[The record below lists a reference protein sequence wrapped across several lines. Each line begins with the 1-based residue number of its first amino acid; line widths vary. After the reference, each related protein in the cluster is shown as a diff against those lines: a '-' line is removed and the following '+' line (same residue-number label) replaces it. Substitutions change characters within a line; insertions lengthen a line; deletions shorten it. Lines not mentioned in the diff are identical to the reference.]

1 LRKYLFLRSSR
12 IIIGSEIKS
21 NIMNSFGVI
30 FRVTI
35 FGESHGPAI
44 GIIVDGCPPGIAVRQ
59 EDFMDDL
66 RRRKSG
72 STGTTKRVEPDQPEI
87 LSGVYD
93 GFTTG
98 APLTIITRN
107 SDKISSDYDEFRK
120 IPRPG
125 HADFVSR
132 QKFSGYSDMRGS
144 GHFSGRI
151 TWGLVTAGV
160 IAKKVA
166 GGARINAKL
175 ISAGGLEDIEK
186 AVNEAIALNDT
197 IGGIIECRVAN
208 PQVALGEPF
217 FYPFESAL
225 SHIVFSIPAIKG
237 IEFGAGFSAAAMK
250 GSQHNDAII
259 DETGKTATNNSGG
272 INGGITNGNEIVFR
286 VVVKPT
292 SSTGV
297 DQTTFNFEEGR
308 MTTLKVKGRHDTCIA
323 LRMPVIIEA
332 ATAIAMADLILIDRG
347 IHGPGSR

>member
-1 LRKYLFLRSSR
+1 
-12 IIIGSEIKS
+12 
-21 NIMNSFGVI
+21 MNSFGVI

-44 GIIVDGCPPGIAVRQ
+44 GIIVDGCPPGIAVQQ
-59 EDFMDDL
+59 EDFMVDL
-66 RRRKSG
+66 RRRQSG
-72 STGTTKRVEPDQPEI
+72 STGTTKRLEPDLPEI

-98 APLTIITRN
+98 APLTITTRN
-107 SDKISSDYDEFRK
+107 SNKISSDYDEFRK

-151 TWGLVTAGV
+151 TWGVVTAGV

-166 GGARINAKL
+166 ENAKITAKL

-197 IGGIIECRVAN
+197 IGGIIECRVEN
-208 PQVALGEPF
+208 PPAALGEPF
-217 FYPFESAL
+217 FYSFESAL

-259 DETGKTATNNSGG
+259 DENGKTATNNSGG

-332 ATAIAMADLILIDRG
+332 ATAIAMSDLILIDRG
-347 IHGPGSR
+347 YMAQDPVR